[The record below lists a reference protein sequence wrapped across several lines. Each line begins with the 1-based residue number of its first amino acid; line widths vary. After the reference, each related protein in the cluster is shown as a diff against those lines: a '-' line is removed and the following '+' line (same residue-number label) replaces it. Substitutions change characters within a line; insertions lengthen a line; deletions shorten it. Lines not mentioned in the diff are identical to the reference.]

1 MFSVRGLG
9 VVVMPVCV
17 ATFSFFFSHVEV
29 YGLLLAFC
37 FSLSLC
43 FALPLHCA
51 PPQTAGYT
59 PTTHGSARDRHLISL
74 VGGASQE
81 GGGG

>member
-1 MFSVRGLG
+1 MFSVLGLG
-9 VVVMPVCV
+9 VVVMPVCL
-17 ATFSFFFSHVEV
+17 ATFSFFFMSR
-29 YGLLLAFC
+29 FTDC
-37 FSLSLC
+37 FSRFVSLSL
-43 FALPLHCA
+43 FALRCLRTA
-51 PPQTAGYT
+51 TPPQTAGYT